1 MSLTSANRFE
11 LLQMAESVAQEKNI
25 DQEIVL
31 EAMEESMAKAARMRY
46 GSELDIRAKYN
57 KETGD
62 LTLQRVRTVV
72 EEVENM
78 STELT
83 LEDAQK
89 IDPDLQ
95 LGSEIV
101 EELPPVGVDELD
113 RINIQV
119 AKQVIHR
126 KVREAEMEK
135 QFEEYQD
142 KKGQIIV
149 GTVKGVE
156 QGNIIVELTI
166 GETMIHRTQKI
177 SHESPE
183 KGTRIRAYVMDVTRE
198 TRAPQVKLSRTA
210 NEFMRELFRSEVPEF
225 YEGTI
230 DIKCIARD
238 PGSRAK
244 IAVVSFDASIDPVGA
259 CVGMRGSRVQTVVN
273 ELQGERVDVIP
284 WTENAFEFVTYA
296 LQPAKVS
303 KGILDEQGNPT
314 TIVVPDDQLS
324 LAIGR
329 RGQNVRLARS
339 LTGLDIEIVT
349 ETYEREQRQEIIN
362 QRQQL
367 FMDAI
372 DVDETF
378 AHLLVTEGFD
388 SIDYLAECTI
398 EEILTLNGVDE
409 EIAVELQNRARKYV
423 EKENKEFL
431 AEARRYGLKDDLA
444 NFEGL
449 NPKMLLELAKN
460 EITTLEEFATLADW
474 ELSGGYTEIKG
485 KQIWE
490 RGLLEDYNINAE
502 DAQYLIISAR
512 VSIGLMK
519 PEDIQAIYKEQ
530 DDTET
535 ESDQGEVEET

>member
-25 DQEIVL
+25 DRGIVL

-46 GSELDIRAKYN
+46 GQELDIRAKYN

-62 LTLQRVRTVV
+62 LTMQRVRTVV
-72 EEVENM
+72 EEVENL
-78 STELT
+78 STEMT
-83 LEDAQK
+83 LEDARK
-89 IDPDLQ
+89 INPEYQ
-95 LGSEIV
+95 LGSEHI
-101 EELPPVGVDELD
+101 EELPPVGVDQLD

-135 QFEEYQD
+135 QYEEFKD

-156 QGNIIVELTI
+156 QGNIIVELSI

-177 SHESPE
+177 SHENPE
-183 KGTRIRAYVMDVTRE
+183 KGTRIRAYVTDVAQE
-198 TRAPQVKLSRTA
+198 TRGPQVKLSRTA

-225 YEGTI
+225 YDGTI

-244 IAVVSFDASIDPVGA
+244 IAVVSYDASIDPVGA

-349 ETYEREQRQEIIN
+349 ETYEREQRQEIMN
-362 QRQQL
+362 QRQKL
-367 FMDAI
+367 FMEAI

-388 SIDYLAECTI
+388 SIGYLAECTI
-398 EEILTLNGVDE
+398 DELLTLNGIDE
-409 EIAVELQNRARKYV
+409 AIAEELQNRAQNYV
-423 EKENKEFL
+423 AKENEEIL

-444 NFEGL
+444 EFEGL
-449 NPKMLLELAKN
+449 TPKMLLELAKN
-460 EITTLEEFATLADW
+460 EITTLEDFATLADW
-474 ELSGGYTEIKG
+474 ELSGGYNEIGG
-485 KQIWE
+485 KQVWE
-490 RGLLEDYNINAE
+490 KGLLEDFNINAE
-502 DAQYLIISAR
+502 DALYLIASAR
-512 VSIGLMK
+512 VSIGWMK
-519 PEDIQAIYKEQ
+519 PEDIQAIYGEE
-530 DDTET
+530 DTEA
-535 ESDQGEVEET
+535 ESDQGATEET

>member
-1 MSLTSANRFE
+1 MNLTSANRFE

-57 KETGD
+57 KDTGD

-83 LEDAQK
+83 LEEARE
-89 IDPDLQ
+89 IDPTLQ
-95 LGSEIV
+95 LGSEII
-101 EELPPVGVDELD
+101 EELPPVGIDQLD

-119 AKQVIHR
+119 AKQVITR
-126 KVREAEMEK
+126 KVRDAEMEK
-135 QFEEYQD
+135 QYEEYKDQI
-142 KKGQIIV
+142 GQIIV

-156 QGNIIVELTI
+156 QGNVIVELSI

-177 SHESPE
+177 SHENPE
-183 KGTRIRAYVMDVTRE
+183 KGTRIRAYVKDVIRDN
-198 TRAPQVKLSRTA
+198 RGSQVRLSRTA

-244 IAVVSFDASIDPVGA
+244 IAVLSYDTSIDPVGA
-259 CVGMRGSRVQTVVN
+259 CVGMRGSRVQAVVN

-284 WTENAFEFVTYA
+284 WTDNPFDFVHLA

-303 KGILDEQGNPT
+303 KGILDAQGNPT

-329 RGQNVRLARS
+329 KGQNVRLARS
-339 LTGLDIEIVT
+339 LTGLDIEIIT
-349 ETYEREQRQEIIN
+349 ESYEREQRQEAIT
-362 QRQQL
+362 QRQNL
-367 FMDAI
+367 FMEAI

-388 SIDYLAECTI
+388 SIDYLATCPL
-398 EEILTLNGVDE
+398 EELLTLNGIDESIAEELQSRAQKYIAKENE
-409 EIAVELQNRARKYV
+409 EI
-423 EKENKEFL
+423 L
-431 AEARRYGLKDDLA
+431 AEARRYGLQENLA
-444 NFEGL
+444 NFEGIT
-449 NPKMLLELAKN
+449 PKMLLELAKN

-474 ELSGGYTEIKG
+474 ELSGGHVEVDGRQVWDK
-485 KQIWE
+485 
-490 RGLLEDYNINAE
+490 GLLEGHDLNAE
-502 DAQYLIISAR
+502 EAQSLIVTAR
-512 VSIGLMK
+512 LKVGLMK
-519 PEDIQAIYKEQ
+519 PEDIEALYEQ
-530 DDTET
+530 NENMET

>member
-1 MSLTSANRFE
+1 MNLTSANRFE
-11 LLQMAESVAQEKNI
+11 LLQMADSVAQEKNI
-25 DQEIVL
+25 DQGIVL

-46 GSELDIRAKYN
+46 GTELDIRAKYN

-83 LEDAQK
+83 LEDARK
-89 IDPDLQ
+89 IDPELQ

-113 RINIQV
+113 RINIQA

-135 QFEEYQD
+135 QYEEYKDQ
-142 KKGQIIV
+142 KGSIIT

-156 QGNIIVELTI
+156 QGNIIVELSI

-177 SHESPE
+177 SHENPE
-183 KGTRIRAYVMDVTRE
+183 KGTRIRAYVLDVTRE
-198 TRAPQVKLSRTA
+198 VRGPQVRLSRTA

-225 YEGTI
+225 YDENI

-244 IAVVSFDASIDPVGA
+244 IAVISYDSSIDPVGA

-284 WTENAFEFVTYA
+284 WTDNAFEFVTYA

-303 KGILDEQGNPT
+303 KGILDDQGNPT

-339 LTGLDIEIVT
+339 LTGLNIEIIT
-349 ETYEREQRQEIIN
+349 ETYEREQRQELLN
-362 QRQQL
+362 QRQKL

-372 DVDETF
+372 DIDETF

-388 SIDYLAECTI
+388 SIDYLAECTQD
-398 EEILTLNGVDE
+398 ELLNLNGIDDA
-409 EIAVELQNRARKYV
+409 IAVELQNRAKKYV
-423 EKENKEFL
+423 AKENEEFL
-431 AEARRYGLKDDLA
+431 AEARRYGLRDDLA
-444 NFEGL
+444 TFEGL
-449 NPKMLLELAKN
+449 TARMLLELAKN
-460 EITTLEEFATLADW
+460 EIITLEEFATLADW

-485 KQIWE
+485 KQVWE
-490 RGLLEDYNINAE
+490 KGLLEDYNINAD
-502 DAQYLIISAR
+502 DAQNLIISAR
-512 VSIGLMK
+512 TSIGLMQ
-519 PEDIQAIYKEQ
+519 PEDIQAIYDAQ
-530 DDTET
+530 NDTEKD
-535 ESDQGEVEET
+535 SDQGEVEEA